1 MQRAFDIQAFLMNAL
16 QEDIGHGDITSNAVI
31 PEHAQGKYVFRAREP
46 MIVAGSMFVPM
57 LFTLLDEAIQGEL
70 RAKEGQKIGAGEVI
84 AEVSGAVRSILAGER
99 VALNILQHLS
109 GIATNTHAYV
119 KAIEGTSAKIID
131 TRKTLPGWREL
142 QKYAVRCGGGHN
154 HRMGLYDGVL
164 IKDNH
169 LAIAGSVHAA
179 VQAAKHAVPVMT
191 KVEVECDTYAQVE
204 EAIAAGVD
212 IILLDNMDIETLTK
226 SVAAAKA
233 KGITTEASGN
243 VTLETVKFI
252 AQTGVDVIS
261 IGRLTHSVRAVDIGL
276 DAA

>member
-1 MQRAFDIQAFLMNAL
+1 MQRAFDMQAFLLNAL

-31 PEHAQGKYVFRAREP
+31 PEQAQGNYVFRAREP
-46 MIVAGSMFVPM
+46 MVVAGSIFIPM
-57 LFTLLDEAIQGEL
+57 LFTMLDERIEGGLKVE
-70 RAKEGQKIGAGEVI
+70 EGQEIAAGDVI
-84 AEVSGAVRSILAGER
+84 AELSGAVRSILAGER
-99 VALNILQHLS
+99 VALNLLQHLS
-109 GIATNTHAYV
+109 AIATQTKAYV
-119 KAIEGTSAKIID
+119 KAIEGTHARIVD

-169 LAIAGSVHAA
+169 LAITGSVEVAIR
-179 VQAAKHAVPVMT
+179 AAKQSVPLTT
-191 KVEVECDTYAQVE
+191 KVEVECDTFAQVE
-204 EAIAAGVD
+204 EAIAAGAD
-212 IILLDNMDIETLTK
+212 IVLLDNMDIETLGRA
-226 SVAAAKA
+226 VALAKA

-243 VTLETVKFI
+243 VTLETVRAI

-261 IGRLTHSVRAVDIGL
+261 IGRLTHSVKAVDIGL